1 MGLFRRN
8 PSDIIYL
15 PLSIIFSYFY
25 GLIKL
30 YAFITINKVLYIYPV
45 TLLLILTN

>member
-1 MGLFRRN
+1 MGLFWRN

-15 PLSIIFSYFY
+15 LLFIIFSYFY

-30 YAFITINKVLYIYPV
+30 YAFIMINKVLYIYPV
-45 TLLLILTN
+45 TLVLILIN